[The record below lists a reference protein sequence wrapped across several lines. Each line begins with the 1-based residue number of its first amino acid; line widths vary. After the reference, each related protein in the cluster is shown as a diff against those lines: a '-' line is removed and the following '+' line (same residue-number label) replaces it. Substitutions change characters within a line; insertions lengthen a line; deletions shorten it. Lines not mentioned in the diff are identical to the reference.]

1 MTAGSGS
8 NADKQTVAATITIGV
23 LGYQGDIEENMAAT
37 KQAMQEM
44 RVDGRVELVRYPH
57 EMERVDGLI
66 LPGGESTVQSS
77 LAAIQQSLPVLKK
90 RIAEGMPVM
99 GTCAGMIMLS
109 KRAFDRVV
117 GETRQKTIG
126 NLDVVVER
134 NAFGRQNDSFEADLD
149 IAGGPGGAGG
159 SGKDKTM
166 FRGVFIRAPAVSEVG
181 KDVEVLARHG
191 GKIVAVRQKNIIGT
205 AFHPELAAGDVRMHR
220 QFVRMVLDYRSGP
233 GGSSRPRGSRG

>member
-1 MTAGSGS
+1 MTASSGGR
-8 NADKQTVAATITIGV
+8 QAATAAAAITIGV
-23 LGYQGDIEENMAAT
+23 LGYQGDIEENVVAAR
-37 KQAMQEM
+37 QAIEEM
-44 RVDGRVELVRYPH
+44 GVDGKVELVRYPH
-57 EMERVDGLI
+57 EMERIDGLI

-117 GETRQKTIG
+117 GETKQKTIG
-126 NLDVVVER
+126 NLDIVVER

-149 IAGGPGGAGG
+149 LGALGG
-159 SGKDKTM
+159 SSKDKGA
-166 FRGVFIRAPAVSEVG
+166 FRGVFIRAPAVTEVG
-181 KDVEVLARHG
+181 KGVEVLARHG

-205 AFHPELAAGDVRMHR
+205 AFHPELAAGDARLHR
-220 QFVRMVLDYRSGP
+220 QFVRMVLDYRAGSG
-233 GGSSRPRGSRG
+233 GKARNNNSKS